1 MKFLVLAASLS
12 VCSSQGFFGLVSHP
26 NGAITPVDEPAVA
39 NARAEHLT
47 AKGALYAA
55 APVFA
60 AASPVTPLS
69 YAAAPTAYAPAY
81 GYSGPLNLNNQLIAH
96 PNGAVVPV
104 DEPAVAQARVE
115 HLNAH
120 GAVYAAQAPVVT
132 ASVAAYS
139 AIPAVA
145 YAAAPAA
152 YAPAY
157 GYSGPLNLN
166 NQLIAHPNGAVVPVD
181 EPAVV
186 QARVEHLNAHGA
198 IYAAK
203 APVVTASLAA
213 YSATPAVAYAAA
225 PAAYAPAYGYSGPLN
240 LNNQLIAHPNGAVVP
255 VDEPAVV
262 QARAAHLNAQGAV
275 YAAQATVVAAPLAA
289 HSATPAV
296 SYAAAPTAYAPTY
309 GYSGPLNLNN
319 QLIAHP
325 NGAVVPVDEPAV
337 AQARAEH
344 LNAQGAVYAALAPVV
359 AAPVAAYA
367 AAPTAYAP
375 TYGYSGPLNLN
386 SQLIAH
392 PNGAVVP
399 VDEPAVVQARAEHLN
414 AQGAIYAAHAPVVAA
429 PVAAYSAFPTAAYA
443 AASSA
448 YAPSYGYAGPLN
460 LNTQL
465 VAHPNGAVTPVD
477 EPAVVAARAEHL
489 ATKGAVYAAQAPVI
503 AAAPAVAYSVAPVA
517 YSGAPASFAGLVAHP
532 NGAIVPVDTPAVA
545 AARANHLLSKGVYGG
560 VYANA
565 APVAAYGGLV
575 AYPNGAIV
583 PVDEPAVAAARTK
596 HLALQG

>member
-60 AASPVTPLS
+60 AASPLAVAAPLN
-69 YAAAPTAYAPAY
+69 YAAA
-81 GYSGPLNLNNQLIAH
+81 
-96 PNGAVVPV
+96 
-104 DEPAVAQARVE
+104 
-115 HLNAH
+115 
-120 GAVYAAQAPVVT
+120 
-132 ASVAAYS
+132 S
-139 AIPAVA
+139 AT
-145 YAAAPAA
+145 

-186 QARVEHLNAHGA
+186 QARVEHLNA
-198 IYAAK
+198 
-203 APVVTASLAA
+203 
-213 YSATPAVAYAAA
+213 
-225 PAAYAPAYGYSGPLN
+225 
-240 LNNQLIAHPNGAVVP
+240 
-255 VDEPAVV
+255 
-262 QARAAHLNAQGAV
+262 QGAV
-275 YAAQATVVAAPLAA
+275 YAAHAPVVAAPVAA
-289 HSATPAV
+289 
-296 SYAAAPTAYAPTY
+296 YAAAPTAYAPTY

-337 AQARAEH
+337 VQARVEH
-344 LNAQGAVYAALAPVV
+344 LNAQGAVYAAHAPVV

-375 TYGYSGPLNLN
+375 SYGYSGPLNLN
-386 SQLIAH
+386 NQLIAH

-399 VDEPAVVQARAEHLN
+399 VDEPAVVQARVEHLN
-414 AQGAIYAAHAPVVAA
+414 AQGAVYAAHAPVVAA
-429 PVAAYSAFPTAAYA
+429 PVAAYSATPTIAYA
-443 AASSA
+443 AAPAA
-448 YAPSYGYAGPLN
+448 YAPTYGYAGPLN

-477 EPAVVAARAEHL
+477 EPAVAAARAEHL
-489 ATKGAVYAAQAPVI
+489 ATRGAVYNTQAPVI
-503 AAAPAVAYSVAPVA
+503 AAVPAVAYSAAPVA
-517 YSGAPASFAGLVAHP
+517 YSAAPASFAGLVAHP
-532 NGAIVPVDTPAVA
+532 NGAIVPIDTPAVA
-545 AARANHLLSKGVYGG
+545 AARADHLLSKGVYGG

-575 AYPNGAIV
+575 FHPNGAIV
-583 PVDEPAVAAARTK
+583 PVDEPAVAAARAK